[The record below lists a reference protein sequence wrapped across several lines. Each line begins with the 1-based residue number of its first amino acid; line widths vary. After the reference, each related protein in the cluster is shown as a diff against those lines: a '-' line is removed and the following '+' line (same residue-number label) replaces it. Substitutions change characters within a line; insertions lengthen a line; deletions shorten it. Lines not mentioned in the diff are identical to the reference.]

1 MLGRLITP
9 LRAAFD
15 IPQRT
20 ESSSSTNNNN
30 YDNVDEDAES
40 FARDVRIELMR
51 NAIDAFKSA
60 VHLNEK
66 IQVGPF
72 RFRFSSLTPS
82 PSKDKAKGLLCG
94 CELD

>member
-51 NAIDAFKSA
+51 NVIDAFKSA
-60 VHLNEK
+60 VHLKEK
-66 IQVGPF
+66 VQVGPF
-72 RFRFSSLTPS
+72 VFVFP
-82 PSKDKAKGLLCG
+82 PLLPPL
-94 CELD
+94 ER

>member
-72 RFRFSSLTPS
+72 VFVFP
-82 PSKDKAKGLLCG
+82 PLLPPL
-94 CELD
+94 ER